1 MPNLELK
8 NINVFYGEIQALWD
22 ISLSVPSGS
31 IVSLIGSNGA
41 GKSTLLKTIMGVVP
55 PRSGNILFDGERI
68 DGFSPDRVVNAGIVY
83 VPEGRHLFP
92 DFSVGENLRMG
103 SFPSHAR
110 KFHGKEIEQVYS
122 IFGGLKNK
130 AAQKGRTLSGG
141 ESQMVAI
148 GRALMSR
155 PKLLMLDEPS
165 AGLGP
170 MVVSRI
176 FEAVSLISKSGISV
190 ILVEQDV
197 VRALRLSSMAYLLEN
212 GRITRSGAG
221 EQLLKD
227 ERVKTAYLGL

>member
-1 MPNLELK
+1 MPKLEVK

-22 ISLSVPSGS
+22 ISLSAPSAS

-41 GKSTLLKTIMGVVP
+41 GKSTLLKTIVGAVP
-55 PRSGNILFDGERI
+55 LRSGTISFDGENI
-68 DGFSPDRVVNAGIVY
+68 DGLPPDRVVNTGIVY

-103 SFPSHAR
+103 SFPNHAR
-110 KFHGKEIEQVYS
+110 KYHGEEIERVYS
-122 IFGGLKNK
+122 IFGELRTK
-130 AAQKGRTLSGG
+130 AGQKGSTLSGG

-165 AGLGP
+165 AGLAP

-176 FEAVSLISKSGISV
+176 FEAISVISKSGISV

-197 VRALRLSSMAYLLEN
+197 VRALRISSLAYLLEN
-212 GRITRSGAG
+212 GRITRSGPG

-227 ERVKTAYLGL
+227 EYIKTAYLGL